1 MIVMEKIKILEAVA
15 HEFGINAE
23 QLVCYWYQEK
33 QIDDVFLQTLL
44 EDRQSIDMDKC
55 TLGASEDNVIVRLF
69 DDTRIGKLRAEN
81 SNLEVGMFY
90 YAKDQVFAKKKI
102 PRKKESGVLSYF
114 DPIRGRGLITVLH
127 QKKMV
132 WSSDELFVDSPNHSF
147 DRMGKLETQLI
158 LRRAQVLGKSAEA
171 AEYCADYNWD
181 GICAGQAFL
190 TDKQETLAWS
200 KCSIQINE
208 ALRQIEGADLLI
220 NGLYFSSS
228 ECLSNSVYA
237 VNLANDNIEARQKNL
252 ESFVR
257 PALEFVV

>member
-1 MIVMEKIKILEAVA
+1 MIVMERIKILEAVA
-15 HEFGINAE
+15 REFGINAE

-44 EDRQSIDMDKC
+44 EDRQSIKMDKS
-55 TLGASEDNVIVRLF
+55 TLGASEDTVIVRLF
-69 DDTRIGKLRAEN
+69 EDKRIGKLRAEN

-90 YAKDQVFAKKKI
+90 YAQDQVFAEKKI
-102 PRKKESGVLSYF
+102 PGKKESGVLSYF
-114 DPIRGRGLITVLH
+114 DPLRNCGLITVLH

-132 WSSDELFVDSPNHSF
+132 WSSDELVVNVPNLSV
-147 DRMGKLETQLI
+147 DRMGKVATQLI
-158 LRRAQVLGKSAEA
+158 LRKAQIYGKSAEA

-190 TDKQETLAWS
+190 TDKQETLAWCKYS
-200 KCSIQINE
+200 VKINE
-208 ALRQIEGADLLI
+208 ALRQIEGADLLL
-220 NGLYFSSS
+220 NGHYFSSS

-237 VNLANDNIEARQKNL
+237 VNLANDNIETRQKNL